1 MRIKGESPKE
11 GYMSRKYT
19 SMMVGVAICAVAIV
33 LSGGKEPQW
42 GYVLIG
48 VLAQYT
54 YGNVQEGKTQKELE
68 VMRMNGKPPV
78 EGAGQ

>member
-1 MRIKGESPKE
+1 MRIKGESKAD

-19 SMMVGVAICAVAIV
+19 STMVGVAICAVAIV
-33 LSGGKEPQW
+33 LSKGTEPQW

-54 YGNVQEGKTQKELE
+54 YGNVQEGKTQKDLE
-68 VMRMNGKPPV
+68 VMRTKHAPV
-78 EGAGQ
+78 ESDAR